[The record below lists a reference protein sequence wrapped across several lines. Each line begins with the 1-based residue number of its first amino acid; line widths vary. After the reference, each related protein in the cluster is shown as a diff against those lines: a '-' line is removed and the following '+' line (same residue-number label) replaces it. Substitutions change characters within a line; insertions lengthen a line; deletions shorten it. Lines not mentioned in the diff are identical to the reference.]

1 VHLRECD
8 NMSELRKN
16 PGNRQII
23 YFFLGFLIFFAFSFS
38 LGVMVGKQI
47 GKSRDS
53 SIEDVSKNIDIET
66 GTGENITEDGQEN
79 FLVEQT
85 ETINGNGIGSEN
97 RQVSNKKASG
107 VAIKT
112 EEIKTDGS
120 TPQSTNSSS
129 TEIDDKDVTVDAV
142 DKEAPSSATQ
152 DQNVSDTAEID
163 KRRNELTSLPPI
175 EPEGK
180 YTVQVGSF
188 LEEKAAVQILNS
200 LKLKRYPAFVKRVV
214 IPGYGASYR
223 VRIGTFGTR
232 DKAYLYGENLKKLEP
247 YIKSVYITMND

>member
-1 VHLRECD
+1 
-8 NMSELRKN
+8 MSESTKN

-47 GKSRDS
+47 GSPRDS
-53 SIEDVSKNIDIET
+53 SLEDVSKNIDIET
-66 GTGENITEDGQEN
+66 GTGGSMTGEGQEN
-79 FLVEQT
+79 FLVEQM
-85 ETINGNGIGSEN
+85 ETINGNGIDSEY
-97 RQVSNKKASG
+97 RPVSNEKASG

-112 EEIKTDGS
+112 EETETDG
-120 TPQSTNSSS
+120 
-129 TEIDDKDVTVDAV
+129 
-142 DKEAPSSATQ
+142 SATQ
-152 DQNVSDTAEID
+152 DQEVSDRAEID
-163 KRRNELTSLPPI
+163 KRRNGLASLPPT

-188 LEEKAAVQILNS
+188 LEEKAAGQVLNS
-200 LKLKRYPAFVKRVV
+200 LKLKGYPAFVKRVV

-232 DKAYLYGENLKKLEP
+232 DKAYLYGENVKKIEP
-247 YIKSVYITMND
+247 YIKSVYITLND